1 VDNFCTYGRIDK
13 NEDRCA
19 KGICWA
25 MSRGIL
31 GKKLGMTGVFTPE
44 GKFVPVTVI
53 EAGPCVVTQ
62 VKTKDTDGYDALQ
75 LGFGGK
81 RKDRVNKPLQG
92 HFRKSGDQCFRYM
105 KEFSVENPADFSLGQ
120 KLTVEMFKTGDRVD
134 VVGTSKGRGF
144 SGTIKRHGFH
154 RGPLTHGSRNVRRPG
169 SIGCSAWPAKV
180 IKGKKMPG
188 QYGNDR
194 KTIRNLEIVDVRA
207 DENVLMVKGAVP
219 GAESGLV
226 VINKLKFKRD

>member
-1 VDNFCTYGRIDK
+1 
-13 NEDRCA
+13 
-19 KGICWA
+19 

-31 GKKLGMTGVFTPE
+31 GKKLGMSGVFTPE
-44 GKFVPVTVI
+44 GRFVPVTVI
-53 EAGPCVVTQ
+53 EAGPCVVIQ

-81 RKDRVNKPLQG
+81 RKDRVNKPLLG
-92 HFRKSGDQCFRYM
+92 HFQKSGDQCYRYL
-105 KEFSVENPADFSLGQ
+105 KEFSVENPADYSLGQ
-120 KLTVEMFKTGDRVD
+120 ELTVEMFKTGDRVD

-180 IKGKKMPG
+180 TKGKKMPG

-194 KTIRNLEIVDVRA
+194 KTIRNLEIVDIRT
-207 DENVLMVKGAVP
+207 DENVIMLKGAVP

-226 VINKLKFKRD
+226 IIHKPKFKQN

>member
-1 VDNFCTYGRIDK
+1 
-13 NEDRCA
+13 
-19 KGICWA
+19 

-44 GKFVPVTVI
+44 GRFVPVTVI

-75 LGFGGK
+75 LGFGDK

-92 HFRKSGDQCFRYM
+92 HFLKSGDQCFRYL
-105 KEFSVENPADFSLGQ
+105 KEFSVDNPGDFSLGQ
-120 KLTVEMFKTGDRVD
+120 ELTVEMFKTGDRVD

-154 RGPLTHGSRNVRRPG
+154 RGPITHGSRNVRRPG

-194 KTIRNLEIVDVRA
+194 KTIRNLEIVDIRA
-207 DENVLMVKGAVP
+207 DENVLIVKGAVP
-219 GAESGLV
+219 GAEAGLV
-226 VINKLKFKRD
+226 LIHKPKFKQY

>member
-1 VDNFCTYGRIDK
+1 
-13 NEDRCA
+13 
-19 KGICWA
+19 
-25 MSRGIL
+25 
-31 GKKLGMTGVFTPE
+31 MTGVFTAE
-44 GKFVPVTVI
+44 GRYVPATVI

-62 VKTKDTDGYDALQ
+62 IKSRDTDGYDALQ

-81 RKDRVNKPLQG
+81 RTSRVNKPLQG
-92 HFRKSGDQCFRYM
+92 HFKKSGDQCFRFL
-105 KEFSVENPADFSLGQ
+105 KEFSVENPADYNIGQ
-120 KLTVEMFKTGDRVD
+120 ELTVEMFKVGERVD

-144 SGTIKRHGFH
+144 SGVIKRHGFH
-154 RGPLTHGSRNVRRPG
+154 RGPMTHGSRNVRRPG

-194 KTIRNLEIVDVRA
+194 KTIRNLEIVDIRF
-207 DENVLMVKGAVP
+207 DDNLILVKGAVP

-226 VINKLKFKRD
+226 SVNKLKFKRD

>member
-1 VDNFCTYGRIDK
+1 
-13 NEDRCA
+13 
-19 KGICWA
+19 

-44 GKFVPVTVI
+44 GRFVPVTVI
-53 EAGPCVVTQ
+53 EGGPCVVTQ

-75 LGFGGK
+75 LGFGDK

-92 HFRKSGDQCFRYM
+92 HFRKSGDHCFRYL
-105 KEFSVENPADFSLGQ
+105 KELSVENPTDYSLGQ
-120 KLTVEMFKTGDRVD
+120 VLTVEMFKTGDRVD

-154 RGPLTHGSRNVRRPG
+154 RGPMTHGSRNIRQPG
-169 SIGCSAWPAKV
+169 SIGSSAWPSRV
-180 IKGKKMPG
+180 TKGKKMPG

-194 KTIRNLEIVDVRA
+194 KTIRNLEIVDVRV
-207 DENVLMVKGAVP
+207 DENVIMVKGAVP

-226 VINKLKFKRD
+226 VINKPKFNQD

>member
-1 VDNFCTYGRIDK
+1 
-13 NEDRCA
+13 
-19 KGICWA
+19 

-44 GKFVPVTVI
+44 GIFVPVTVI
-53 EAGPCVVTQ
+53 EGGPCVVTQ

-75 LGFGGK
+75 LGFGDK

-92 HFRKSGDQCFRYM
+92 HFRKSGDHSFRYL
-105 KEFSVENPADFSLGQ
+105 KEFSVENPTDYSLGQ
-120 KLTVEMFKTGDRVD
+120 VLTVEIFKTGDRVD

-154 RGPLTHGSRNVRRPG
+154 RGPMTHGSRNIRQPG
-169 SIGCSAWPAKV
+169 SVGCSAWPSKV
-180 IKGKKMPG
+180 TKGKKMPG

-194 KTIRNLEIVDVRA
+194 KTIRNLEIVDVRV
-207 DENVLMVKGAVP
+207 DENVIMVKGAVP

-226 VINKLKFKRD
+226 VIHKPKF

>member
-1 VDNFCTYGRIDK
+1 
-13 NEDRCA
+13 
-19 KGICWA
+19 

-75 LGFGGK
+75 LGFDGK

-105 KEFSVENPADFSLGQ
+105 KEFSVENPADYSLGQ
-120 KLTVEMFKTGDRVD
+120 ELTVEMFKTGDRVD

-169 SIGCSAWPAKV
+169 SIGCSAWPARV
-180 IKGKKMPG
+180 VKGKKMPG
-188 QYGNDR
+188 RMGNDTVL
-194 KTIRNLEIVDVRA
+194 KKNITVIDVRP
-207 DENVLMVKGAVP
+207 DDNVVLLKGSVP
-219 GAESGLV
+219 GAKNGL
-226 VINKLKFKRD
+226 LKIFTK